1 MKSAFLLLFL
11 LFSCILSS
19 QELLFEKIPF
29 QFYSPSRKVFVVVSG
44 DTIYTASGKGEKW
57 QKKPIRWTGA
67 LNAFQ
72 LASGYFSMST
82 SKADYFIM
90 AGCGKVWQLKGDSLV
105 RIDRSFDHK
114 NQYGACAFVH
124 HDTLFMMGGYG
135 FFQTKNIT
143 TYFDERTGGWF
154 LKRTTGEV
162 PPEHSCAYYFK
173 GQNDVMIWGGERRTT
188 MGDDTLRSL
197 WNLNLISNEW
207 RELGKVNPEIQLPF
221 VRGAIYVNEEGSW
234 AHLGNRLL
242 KFDVDNGKILEYK
255 ADQFYQIKG
264 WVTHENQVLIA
275 EWRHDE
281 GGVFIWVDKIA
292 DVMGNP
298 SKVYS
303 LIEPLNKQGSY
314 VRFIW
319 ALILFGWMLGVL
331 GYYWVLLRRTK
342 RIELL
347 EEAQSNQMVWTEME
361 LMILQEF
368 WNAGEAGLE
377 VSDLNKFF
385 NHGDPNFD
393 TLKKRRELKLKDLR
407 RKLAY
412 STGISEAEIFHE
424 ERLISDRRVKKMVL
438 NTLIKREKL
447 GIPFYG
453 A

>member
-19 QELLFEKIPF
+19 QELLFEKLPF
-29 QFYSPSRKVFVVVSG
+29 QFYSPSRKLFVVVSG
-44 DTIYTASGKGEKW
+44 DTIYTVSGKGEKW
-57 QKKPIRWTGA
+57 QKKPIHWTGG
-67 LNAFQ
+67 LNARQ
-72 LASGYFSMST
+72 LESGYFSMST

-90 AGCGKVWQLKGDSLV
+90 AGCGKVWQWKGDSLV

-114 NQYGACAFVH
+114 NQYGACTFVH

-154 LKRTTGEV
+154 LKHTRGQE
-162 PPEHSCAYYFK
+162 PPQHSGAYYFK
-173 GQNDVMIWGGERRTT
+173 GKKDIMIWGGERRTT

-242 KFDVDNGKILEYK
+242 KFDVDNAKILEYK

-264 WVTHENQVLIA
+264 WVTHANQVMIA

-281 GGVFIWVDKIA
+281 GGVFIWVDKISE
-292 DVMGNP
+292 VLGYP
-298 SKVYS
+298 SNVFR

-314 VRFIW
+314 FRFIW
-319 ALILFGWMLGVL
+319 ALILYGWMLGVL

-342 RIELL
+342 RMELL
-347 EEAQSNQMVWTEME
+347 DEAQANQIIWSDLE

-377 VSDLNKFF
+377 VSDLNIFF

-407 RKLAY
+407 RKLAF
-412 STGISEAEIFHE
+412 STGISEADIFQE
-424 ERLISDRRVKKMVL
+424 ERLVSDRRVKKMVL
-438 NTLIKREKL
+438 NESIKREKL
-447 GIPFYG
+447 GIPLSG
-453 A
+453 T